1 MWLIEAT
8 SPPPDYPHGPTVK
21 GDGEATRGPGFSHA
35 VSPHSGHEET
45 ARKVCR
51 RHGCTGK
58 QQIRRRFRRRGVG
71 CAGAERG
78 SRAVALAPA
87 GAGVLLRCVGRA
99 RRRAAGI
106 ANDAVSF
113 VGGMGFRAVIRRLRM
128 WLYGHPRFG
137 PTLVAWHEHRAVPR
151 RAKAVAVTLM
161 ALSLAYVSWTAAHPI
176 VPIAVGLTMTC
187 AAAFLLTRPDAP
199 PPSS

>member
-1 MWLIEAT
+1 MRSPHTQVMRKPRERCVADMAARGNSKSAADSAAEA
-8 SPPPDYPHGPTVK
+8 SVAPGLSAAHGPLRWLLL
-21 GDGEATRGPGFSHA
+21 AL
-35 VSPHSGHEET
+35 
-45 ARKVCR
+45 
-51 RHGCTGK
+51 GC
-58 QQIRRRFRRRGVG
+58 
-71 CAGAERG
+71 CC
-78 SRAVALAPA
+78 VAL
-87 GAGVLLRCVGRA
+87 GALGVVLPVLPTTPFLLLAAWAFA
-99 RRRAAGI
+99 R
-106 ANDAVSF
+106 SS
-113 VGGMGFRAVIRRLRM
+113 RRLRM